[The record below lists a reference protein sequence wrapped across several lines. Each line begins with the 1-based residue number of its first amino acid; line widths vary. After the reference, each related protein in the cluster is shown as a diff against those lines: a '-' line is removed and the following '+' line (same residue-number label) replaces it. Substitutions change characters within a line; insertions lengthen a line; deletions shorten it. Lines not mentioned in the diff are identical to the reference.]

1 MDTLPDSLQLDFLP
15 QITGSFSSP
24 AQQNPTS
31 AMIEAAYQ
39 HHGIHA
45 RYVNCEVP
53 AAGLEDA
60 VRGAR
65 AMGWIGFNCSLPH
78 KQKVIAYLD
87 GLGESA
93 SLIGAVNCV
102 VNREGK
108 LIGENTDGSGFL
120 IALRSVI
127 EPAGKRFVILGAGGA
142 ARAITVELALAG
154 AGSLTVV
161 NRNEE
166 RAREI
171 ARVITEKTK
180 IHAAATKWTGAYKLP
195 EKTDVLVN
203 ATSVGFYPDVNALVN
218 VDLDTLSAATIV
230 CDVIPNP
237 PRTALLRE
245 AAARGC
251 VTLDGLGMLVYQG
264 VASIK
269 HWTGESVDPDVMRRK
284 LEEIFRV
291 SR

>member
-1 MDTLPDSLQLDFLP
+1 
-15 QITGSFSSP
+15 
-24 AQQNPTS
+24 
-31 AMIEAAYQ
+31 
-39 HHGIHA
+39 
-45 RYVNCEVP
+45 
-53 AAGLEDA
+53 
-60 VRGAR
+60 
-65 AMGWIGFNCSLPH
+65 
-78 KQKVIAYLD
+78 VIAYLD
-87 GLGESA
+87 GLGKSA

-102 VNREGK
+102 VNRDGK

-120 IALRSVI
+120 IALRSIV

-142 ARAITVELALAG
+142 ARAIAVELALAG
-154 AGSLTVV
+154 AGSLTLV

-171 ARVITEKTK
+171 ALVISEKTK
-180 IHAAATKWTGAYKLP
+180 TQAAATKWAGAYQLP

-203 ATSVGFYPDVNALVN
+203 ATSVGFYPDVDALVN
-218 VDLDTLSAATIV
+218 IDLETLSAATIV

-237 PRTALLRE
+237 PQTALLRE

-251 VTLDGLGMLVYQG
+251 VTLDGLVMLVYQG
-264 VASIK
+264 VASIQ

-291 SR
+291 GR